1 MKPRLSLAI
10 VETKD
15 RKKRGKKMPGNTTN
29 PHILL
34 HRVFKNMILSV
45 IICIVTCNSSTG
57 GILRAMVP
65 AGMAPAG
72 QNGLT
77 AVDQMGIT
85 GQSKTIDQ
93 IRIIAG
99 FPMDTRVIQSFLG
112 EIKEGASFPPEVLQ
126 KQLTRVEERLFN
138 TTWFD
143 RVAVYSVPRKD
154 RPELVKIIIEMEAG
168 FPYRF
173 WGGPHYAGAGWENIK
188 GSGKSIGLELGY
200 KHYYLSY
207 TDHHWG
213 PAGLFCQTGLGS
225 EYFTYTRRNGVKT
238 GVQKKGGSVFLGYK
252 LNPDL
257 MAGIA
262 AEAFTL
268 SQAGDGNAEVFQ
280 IGGRLLFDGRNN
292 TSSPTSG
299 RYYELY
305 AGYIT
310 WMPQGAALAA
320 HGYMIKAETRRYFPL
335 RQDLCAAFRLQGVVQ
350 PEATAHDA
358 LRFSLHGFHGIRAPF
373 TEAMMAPVFLQAGG
387 ELRYRLLESN
397 LFGLVNLAVEPAIF
411 VDLGLG
417 GGDPGEIT
425 ATPAFLGAAGLA
437 LRLRFGAPVFLPLRL
452 EAGWNQEGAAEV
464 FFGIQEVF

>member
-1 MKPRLSLAI
+1 MLLRKVFMSMVISIIMI
-10 VETKD
+10 V
-15 RKKRGKKMPGNTTN
+15 
-29 PHILL
+29 
-34 HRVFKNMILSV
+34 F
-45 IICIVTCNSSTG
+45 TCNSGTG

-72 QNGLT
+72 RNGLT
-77 AVDQMGIT
+77 AVDQMEIA

-93 IRIIAG
+93 IRIITD
-99 FPMDTRVIQSFLG
+99 FPMDARVIQNFLG
-112 EIKEGASFPPEVLQ
+112 EIEEGASFPPEVLQ
-126 KQLTRVEERLFN
+126 EQLTRVEERLIN

-143 RVAVYSVPRKD
+143 RVAIYSVPLKD
-154 RPELVKIIIEMEAG
+154 CPESVKVIIEMEAG
-168 FPYRF
+168 FPWRF

-207 TDHHWG
+207 TDHHWS
-213 PAGLFCQTGLGS
+213 PSGLFYQIGLGS
-225 EYFTYTRRNGVKT
+225 KYFTYTRRDGVKT

-268 SQAGDGNAEVFQ
+268 SQRGCESVSLIQ

-292 TSSPTSG
+292 TLSPTTG
-299 RYYELY
+299 RYYEAY
-305 AGYIT
+305 AGYT
-310 WMPQGAALAA
+310 TYTCYTTHMPQEAALAA

-350 PEATAHDA
+350 PEVITHDA
-358 LRFSLHGFHGIRAPF
+358 LRFSLHGFHGVRAPF
-373 TEAMMAPVFLQAGG
+373 TEAMMAPVLLQAGG

-397 LFGLVNLAVEPAIF
+397 LFGFVNLSVEPAAFI
-411 VDLGLG
+411 DLGLT
-417 GGDPGEIT
+417 GGDLGEIIT
-425 ATPAFLGAAGLA
+425 APAYMAAAGLA
-437 LRLRFGAPVFLPLRL
+437 LRLRFGAPVFLLFRL
-452 EAGWNQEGAAEV
+452 EVGWNQEGAAEV
-464 FFGIQEVF
+464 FFGIQEIF